1 MAKLRYGKAPR
12 FGAEALD
19 TIARAKLI
27 LEDYAAQGYDL
38 TLRQLYYQFVS
49 RDWIPN
55 KQREYDR
62 LGVVVSKARLAG
74 LLDWEQMVDR
84 TRETEIVPH
93 WRTPAEIMASAARS
107 YAEDK
112 WANQPERV
120 EVWIEKDALAGV
132 IEGPCTELDVPYLS
146 CRGYTSSSEMWR
158 SAQRLVSYLKA
169 GQRVTILHMGD
180 HDPSGIDMTRDIR
193 DRLELFLAHHA
204 HWGDAVPEGAEVPD
218 GGSAYGWVRD
228 RFTVDRIALT
238 WDQVQDY
245 DPPPNPAK
253 MSDSRAADYVANY
266 GHESWELDALEPS
279 VLDALVRDNV
289 GLLLDDELWD
299 EAIAAEDGQRE
310 ALTAAS
316 AKWPEVAAWLATTEG
331 GA

>member
-1 MAKLRYGKAPR
+1 MAHLRYKKHN
-12 FGAEALD
+12 FGPEATE
-19 TIARAKLI
+19 TIDRARVI
-27 LEDYAAQGYDL
+27 LEQYAEQGYDL

-49 RDWIPN
+49 KGWLPN

-62 LGVVVSKARLAG
+62 LGVLVSNARLAG
-74 LLDWEQMVDR
+74 LLDWDHIVDR
-84 TRETEIVPH
+84 ARETEIVDH
-93 WRTPAEIMASAARS
+93 WRSPAAIMAAAARS

-112 WANQPERV
+112 WANQPQRV
-120 EVWIEKDALAGV
+120 EVWIEKDALSGV
-132 IEGPCTELDVPYLS
+132 IEGPCRELDIPYLA
-146 CRGYTSSSEMWR
+146 CKGYTSQSEMWR
-158 SAQRLVSYLKA
+158 SAQRIVGYLKA
-169 GQRVTILHMGD
+169 GQQVTILHMGD

-204 HWGDAVPEGAEVPD
+204 AWGQAVPEGQAKPS
-218 GGSAYGWVRD
+218 GSEAYGWVAE
-228 RFTVDRIALT
+228 RFQVERIALT
-238 WDQVQDY
+238 WEQVQDY

-266 GHESWELDALEPS
+266 GHESWELDALDPS

-289 GLLLDDELWD
+289 GRLLDDELWD
-299 EAIAAEDGQRE
+299 EAVAAEDGQRE

-316 AKWPEVAAWLATTEG
+316 AKWPEVAAWLKDTTEG